1 MGNNYILHTRKVG
14 RPIDAAKT
22 ADADLAADERLTLPV
37 IKGLTYEF
45 EASLISEAHATPD
58 IKFGFSLPAGSTG
71 QMFNEA
77 APATS
82 VALNAAVNVD
92 GTGNPVL
99 TKLRGSF
106 VAGADGHI
114 ALTWAQQTSN
124 ANESK
129 LLAGSTLTVTNL
141 N

>member
-14 RPIDAAKT
+14 RPIDATKT
-22 ADADLAADERLTLPV
+22 ADDTLTADDRLSLPV

-45 EASLISEAHATPD
+45 EASLISNAHATPD
-58 IKFGFSLPAGSTG
+58 IQFGLVLPAGSTG

-77 APATS
+77 APATA
-82 VALNAAVNVD
+82 VALNAAVNID
-92 GTGNPVL
+92 GAGAPVL
-99 TKLRGSF
+99 TKLRGKF
-106 VAGADGHI
+106 VAGADGQVAI
-114 ALTWAQQTSN
+114 SWAQQTSD
-124 ANESK
+124 ANETS